1 MPSRRALLWLAGAA
15 LLSSASAHSI
25 SSQGLSPTAE
35 ISFPFELGDAT
46 ATQSAGNLPT
56 RSPVNMTLYFPS
68 NVVPTQ
74 LHPKPPKFQDN
85 DLLKDEELQCDK
97 DSIAIVTGSLVNDV
111 HTLLTTLTS
120 QGPSEQLP
128 IPHITPEAQ
137 GAIKDVNLDSFV
149 VVAHSAGA
157 VTAIDMLTGRCKAE
171 KQAEQL
177 CGNYTAILDKDGNAA
192 LKGVLAYE
200 GYTAS
205 GITVP
210 KNTFLTYMAGQYN
223 NQAEE
228 KFHETRGECVQ
239 YVKLQS
245 GNHYAITDWNPD
257 TAPHQR
263 SPCAAHIPADD
274 PNYTTTRE
282 EQEERLVDAQRVASD
297 GLLAQM

>member
-1 MPSRRALLWLAGAA
+1 MIA
-15 LLSSASAHSI
+15 SSAI
-25 SSQGLSPTAE
+25 SDRAGFAVRHTGTVTEGLSPTAE

-68 NVVPTQ
+68 NGVNPDLPWVMMMNGANCYSQDYTFLLSQLAGRGYLAVVPTQ

-257 TAPHQR
+257 TAPHQ
-263 SPCAAHIPADD
+263 A
-274 PNYTTTRE
+274 
-282 EQEERLVDAQRVASD
+282 
-297 GLLAQM
+297 